1 MKKCNF
7 KVLSEYEFT
16 DFARIVDIYGQGCN
30 YPTGRGVDGFQVDF
44 LIKVKGKEFNIS
56 FQSEDRTDNMYTYH
70 GFEMTTSSKYGN
82 DGDESEKFIKFCLK
96 NDLNYEEVL
105 DTLQK
110 RAEELCEE
118 YYEYFEKKV
127 QYEEESDDDDVDDDE

>member
-7 KVLSEYEFT
+7 KVLNENDFM

-30 YPTGRGVDGFQVDF
+30 YPTGRGVDGYQVDF

-70 GFEMTTSSKYGN
+70 GFEMTTSSEYGN
-82 DGDESEKFIKFCLK
+82 GGDESDKFIKFCLK
-96 NDLNYEEVL
+96 HDLDYEEVL

-118 YYEYFEKKV
+118 YYEAHKDDEV
-127 QYEEESDDDDVDDDE
+127 EDDEDDDDDE